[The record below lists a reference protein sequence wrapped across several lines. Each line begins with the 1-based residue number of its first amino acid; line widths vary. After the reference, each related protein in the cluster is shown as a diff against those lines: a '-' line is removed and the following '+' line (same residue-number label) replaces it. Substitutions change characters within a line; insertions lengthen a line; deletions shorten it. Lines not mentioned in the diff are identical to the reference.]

1 MITQEDIL
9 NLLKEPESFRIEKT
23 MSVSNTDKFCEAI
36 CAFANDMPDSRK
48 NGYLLIGVNDDGSLS
63 GLKATDII
71 QKNISDIRTAGNI
84 LPQPNMSVQPIHFD
98 DGDVLV
104 VEVIPSYEPPVR
116 YKGRAYIRIGP
127 RKGIAT
133 PEEENILTEKR
144 QYYVRSFDV
153 SPCRDATLE
162 DIDQSLFLNSYLPR
176 AVSPEVLQNDSRD
189 IKDKM
194 ASLRLYDKTRD
205 CPTNAALLL
214 FGKNV
219 DYFFPG
225 AYVQFVQFAG
235 VDNAAE
241 ITNQNEF
248 RGNLMSSLPVL
259 KTFVETSVIKKWP
272 VPVSALQ
279 EKIKYNYPEWAIREL
294 LMNAIMHRDYSGN
307 TPVKFYIYA
316 DRLEITNPGG
326 LYGNARPENF
336 PDVNDYRNPVISE
349 ALKILGYVNKYN
361 RGVAR
366 VKQELWENGN
376 GEAAFTLDKI
386 TVFAVSVYDNKAKSF
401 IPSKGITS
409 PALMDRI
416 SKRGADILRFC
427 LVKERT
433 RQEIFDH
440 LGISSQTTNV
450 RAHLYPLI
458 DAGLIEYKKK
468 EVTSR
473 GQRYLITEKGK
484 QYLNSLEAEQ

>member
-1 MITQEDIL
+1 MITQEDVL

-23 MSVSNTDKFCEAI
+23 TSVTNMDKFCEAI
-36 CAFANDMPDSRK
+36 CAFSNDMPDSRK

-63 GLKATDII
+63 GLKITDEI
-71 QKNISDIRTAGNI
+71 QKNISSIRTAGNI
-84 LPQPNMSVQPIHFD
+84 LPQPNMTVQPFYFD
-98 DGDVLV
+98 GGDVLV
-104 VEVIPSYEPPVR
+104 VEVSPSYEPPVR
-116 YKGRAYIRIGP
+116 YKGRTHIRIGP

-133 PEEENILTEKR
+133 LEEENTLTEKR
-144 QYYVRSFDV
+144 QYYIRSYDV
-153 SPCRDATLE
+153 SPCRDASLE
-162 DIDQSLFLNSYLPR
+162 DIDQSLFLNHYLPL
-176 AVSPEVLQNDSRD
+176 AVSPELVQNDTRD
-189 IKDKM
+189 IRDKM

-205 CPTNAALLL
+205 CPTNAAILL

-225 AYVQFVQFAG
+225 AYVQFVQFDG

-241 ITNQNEF
+241 IVNQNEF
-248 RGNLMSSLPVL
+248 RGNLMSVLPVL
-259 KTFVETSVIKKWP
+259 KTFVETSVVKKWP

-307 TPVKFYIYA
+307 TPIKFYIYA

-366 VKQELWENGN
+366 VKQELRENGN
-376 GEAAFTLDKI
+376 GEAVFTLDNI
-386 TVFAVSVYDNKAKSF
+386 TVFAVRVFDNKSDDAK
-401 IPSKGITS
+401 PLDTS
-409 PALMDRI
+409 ASSVLLERI

-427 LVKERT
+427 LAKERT

-468 EVTSR
+468 EAATR

-484 QYLNSLEAEQ
+484 QYLRSQVLE

>member
-1 MITQEDIL
+1 MISQEDIR
-9 NLLKEPESFRIEKT
+9 NLLYEPESFRIEKT
-23 MSVSNTDKFCEAI
+23 VSVTDSDKFCQAI

-48 NGYLLIGVNDDGSLS
+48 RGYLLIGVKDDGSLS
-63 GLKATDII
+63 GLQATDSIL
-71 QKNISDIRTAGNI
+71 KEISGLRTDGNI
-84 LPQPNMSVQPIHFD
+84 LPQPNMTVQTAHFD
-98 DGDVLV
+98 DGDVIV
-104 VEVIPSYEPPVR
+104 VEVTPSYEPPVR
-116 YKGRAYIRIGP
+116 YRGRTYIRVGP
-127 RKGIAT
+127 RKDIAT
-133 PEEENILTEKR
+133 LEEENILTEKR

-153 SPCRDATLE
+153 SPCRDASLD
-162 DIDQSLFLNSYLPR
+162 DIDQPLFMNSYLPL
-176 AVSPEVLQNDSRD
+176 AVSPEIIEKDTRN

-205 CPTNAALLL
+205 CPTNAAILL

-225 AYVQFVQFAG
+225 AYVQFVQFDG
-235 VDNAAE
+235 EDNAAE
-241 ITNQNEF
+241 IVNQNEF
-248 RGNLMSSLPVL
+248 RGNLMSVLPIL

-294 LMNAIMHRDYSGN
+294 LMNAIMHREYSGN
-307 TPVKFYIYA
+307 TPIKFYIYS

-366 VKQELWENGN
+366 VKQELRENGN
-376 GEAAFTLDKI
+376 GEAIFTLDKI
-386 TVFAVSVYDNKAKSF
+386 TVFAVRVFDNKTDDSS
-401 IPSKGITS
+401 ISDVNVS
-409 PALMDRI
+409 PILLDRI

-427 LVKERT
+427 LAKERT

-440 LGISSQTTNV
+440 LGISSQTANV

-468 EVTSR
+468 EAATR
-473 GQRYLITEKGK
+473 GQRYLITGKGK
-484 QYLNSLEAEQ
+484 QYLELIG